1 MNNLNFFSIGLFALS
16 TTFSFS
22 QKQNNTVVF
31 ENSTAPITYL
41 DSLKKT
47 FVTYERSNR
56 IDQLWMNELT
66 NQELFSDMYAD
77 ITNMNPDEEVS
88 FDLSTDLLK
97 KRLARLDEKS
107 PFNVVYNKNLENVI
121 KSFLKNRSRSF
132 ERLMALSEYYF
143 PMFEEHL
150 EKYNLPLEIKYLAI
164 VESALNPHAK
174 SYVGASG
181 LWQFMYATGKQYK
194 LEVNSYVDERYDPL
208 KATDAACQYFTNMYK
223 IFGDWDLVLASY
235 NTGPG
240 NVTKAIRRSGGKK
253 NYWNLRPY
261 LHKETQGYLPAF
273 YATMYIYEYHKEHGI
288 NPKKAP
294 VSFFETDTVMIKKK
308 MNFNQISELLD
319 IPVEQVKF
327 LNPIYKAE
335 VIPYI
340 TNKPHFL
347 RLPKDKLAVFNSNEE
362 KIYAYIDYSESK
374 VEKPFES
381 YSLASNSN
389 TEVVTKIRIHKVKKG
404 ETLGTIASKN
414 KVSIS
419 DLRRWNSL
427 KGNMVRIGQN
437 LKIQSSTRVAVTNKE
452 KTKAE
457 VTKDKNENNKTV
469 LVEITPEVA
478 TNLVKHTIKLGE
490 TLDIIANKYNVAV
503 NDLKGWNNISGN
515 KIIAG
520 KVLVI
525 NSSKSSTE
533 LSEVVPAQA
542 PEVEKLTKKTNIL
555 YKQAKAKEQ
564 TYTVRNGDTLYDI
577 ANKNGLT
584 IAQLKKVNNLKSEKL
599 KPGQVLKI

>member
-437 LKIQSSTRVAVTNKE
+437 LKIQSSTRVSVTNKE

-503 NDLKGWNNISGN
+503 NDLKEWNNISGN

-533 LSEVVPAQA
+533 LSEVVPAQD